1 MDLIKKFNQVFFAEN
16 NQGNMLRKIVIM
28 GMIGIL
34 LLLIGSIFSGTNS
47 RGNLSNDREVSKPSP
62 TIPDSDY
69 ESELTGDLEKLLTMI
84 NGVGQ
89 VKVKLYITQGE
100 KYHYEYNEENTN
112 KITTESDQN
121 GGERE
126 IQEATLDKELVIV
139 RDSAGNEKPVI
150 MVTKKPEIEGIL
162 IVAEGAERSE
172 IKYKITRA
180 VSNFMDLPLYKI
192 NVLPGR
198 GGN

>member
-34 LLLIGSIFSGTNS
+34 LLLIGSIFSGSNS

>member
-1 MDLIKKFNQVFFAEN
+1 MDLIKKINQVFFAEN
-16 NQGNMLRKIVIM
+16 SQGNMLRKIVIM

-34 LLLIGSIFSGTNS
+34 LLLIGSIFSGSNS